1 MGTDDIN
8 MEVEGKEL
16 FRKILASIL
25 LTLSF
30 KCLHSFVQ
38 LQTFGLL
45 LCYFY
50 FVWIHYSPYLFLLP
64 LLLMLFCYAFTTPFL
79 NKVFLELYA
88 IDCTFYAT
96 TSSVYQITIYHF
108 PRLSKNSSS
117 VYLICDN

>member
-8 MEVEGKEL
+8 MEVEGKKL

-50 FVWIHYSPYLFLLP
+50 FVWIRYSPYLFLLP

-88 IDCTFYAT
+88 IDCTFYSIIWIGN
-96 TSSVYQITIYHF
+96 TSSV
-108 PRLSKNSSS
+108 
-117 VYLICDN
+117 